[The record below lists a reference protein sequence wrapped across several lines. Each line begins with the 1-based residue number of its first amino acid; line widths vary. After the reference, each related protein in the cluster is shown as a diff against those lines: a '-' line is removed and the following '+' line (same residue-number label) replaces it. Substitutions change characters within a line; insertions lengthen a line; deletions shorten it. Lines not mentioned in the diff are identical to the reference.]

1 MRFELT
7 RHLVKKGT
15 KPPVA
20 ILAYTDS
27 LPVRTLVYPLAV
39 YSPEFQASYGLM
51 KIVSRWSLSTCLR
64 MRFLLCKILN
74 SN

>member
-1 MRFELT
+1 MTPPWQINVFGVRHLSPSGAWHLRRYLDRIQPDVVMVEGLHDAVELT

-27 LPVRTLVYPLAV
+27 LPVRT
-39 YSPEFQASYGLM
+39 
-51 KIVSRWSLSTCLR
+51 
-64 MRFLLCKILN
+64 
-74 SN
+74 